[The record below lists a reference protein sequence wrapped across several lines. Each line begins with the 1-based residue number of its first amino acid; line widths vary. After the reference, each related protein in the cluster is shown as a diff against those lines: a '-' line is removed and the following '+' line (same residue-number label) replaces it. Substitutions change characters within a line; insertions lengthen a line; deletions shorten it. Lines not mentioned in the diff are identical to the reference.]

1 MLPLSVVD
9 LVEVVDLLGEEVLEE
24 EVGVVALSAVVPE
37 EAVEEEEE
45 FGTLIVKVD

>member
-45 FGTLIVKVD
+45 SGTLIVLVD